1 MTELSPFQEVQR
13 RVMKQCRLS
22 RQFFAQE
29 VRYVRNPDCDLTT
42 TAHVRRRIRH
52 ERDDDSGTTHVIEV
66 ADLELDRD
74 DIPDPPDYGTAVYL
88 GDCEDERAFL
98 FAYQGRVR
106 PTSWRATFERRRLT
120 ARGTS

>member
-1 MTELSPFQEVQR
+1 MTSAFQDVQR
-13 RVMKQCRLS
+13 RVMKNLRLS
-22 RQFFAQE
+22 QRFFGQQ
-29 VRYVRNPDCDLTT
+29 VRFVRNPDVDVTI

-52 ERDDDSGTTHVIEV
+52 ERDEDSGTTHVIEV

-74 DIPDPPDYGTAVYL
+74 EVTEPPDYGTAVYL
-88 GDCEDERAFL
+88 GDHDDERPFL